1 MRNSRAWG
9 AAAAALVALA
19 GCRTVPVS
27 GPAAPPWDVR
37 RPELQAREHFGLKGR
52 VAVAAGEQGFNAR
65 LRWAQDGTRAQ
76 VALEGPL
83 GAGAVHI
90 DAAGSDLDIVT
101 ASGAR
106 LTSDAA
112 RAELN
117 ARLGFDPPLASLRYW
132 ILGVPDPAS
141 PADETLDPARQR
153 LTRLEQDGWR
163 IDYGG
168 YIAVGNEWLP
178 ARLTLERADV
188 RVKLLVDD
196 WRS

>member
-1 MRNSRAWG
+1 MRSSLAWA
-9 AAAAALVALA
+9 AAAAALALA
-19 GCRTVPVS
+19 ACRTAPS
-27 GPAAPPWDVR
+27 PAPAAPPWDAR
-37 RPELQAREHFGLKGR
+37 RPELQARGHFELKGR
-52 VAVAAGEQGFNAR
+52 VAVAAAGSGFNAR
-65 LRWAQDGTRAQ
+65 LRWEQDGARAQ

-90 DAAGSDLDIVT
+90 DAHGNDLDIVT

-132 ILGVPDPAS
+132 ILGVPDPAQ
-141 PADETLDPARQR
+141 PADETLDPVRQH

-168 YIAVGNEWLP
+168 YVAVGSEWLP
-178 ARLTLERADV
+178 ARLTLARADV

>member
-1 MRNSRAWG
+1 MRNSLAWG
-9 AAAAALVALA
+9 AAAAMLALA
-19 GCRTVPVS
+19 GCRTVPLPTP
-27 GPAAPPWDVR
+27 GAPPWDTR
-37 RPELQAREHFGLKGR
+37 RPELQAREHFQLKGR
-52 VAVAAGEQGFNAR
+52 VAVAAGAQGFNAR
-65 LRWAQDGTRAQ
+65 LRWAQDGKRAQ

-101 ASGAR
+101 ASGER

-112 RAELN
+112 RAELS
-117 ARLGFDPPLASLRYW
+117 ARLGFEPPLSSLRYW

-141 PADETLDPARQR
+141 PADETLDPARQH

-163 IDYGG
+163 IDYDS
-168 YIAVGNEWLP
+168 YVAVGSEWLP
-178 ARLTLERADV
+178 ARLTLERSDV

-196 WRS
+196 WQS

>member
-1 MRNSRAWG
+1 MRNSLASG
-9 AAAAALVALA
+9 AAAAALVVLA
-19 GCRTVPVS
+19 GCRTAPVTA
-27 GPAAPPWDVR
+27 PAAPSWDTR
-37 RPELQAREHFGLKGR
+37 RPALQSREHFQLKGR
-52 VAVAAGEQGFNAR
+52 VAVAAGTQGFDAR
-65 LRWAQDGTRAQ
+65 LRWAQDGDHAQ
-76 VALEGPL
+76 LALEGPL

-90 DAAGSDLDIVT
+90 DATGSDLDITT
-101 ASGAR
+101 ASGTR

-112 RAELN
+112 HSELD

-132 ILGVPDPAS
+132 ILGVPNPAL
-141 PADETLDPARQR
+141 PAAETLDPVRQR

-168 YIAVGNEWLP
+168 YIAVGEEWLP

-196 WRS
+196 WQS

>member
-1 MRNSRAWG
+1 MRNSRAW
-9 AAAAALVALA
+9 AVAAAALALA
-19 GCRTVPVS
+19 ACRAAPLP
-27 GPAAPPWDVR
+27 GPAPPPWLTR
-37 RPELQAREHFGLKGR
+37 RPELQAREHFELKGR
-52 VAVAAGEQGFNAR
+52 VAVAAGTQGFNAR
-65 LRWAQDGTRAQ
+65 LRWQQDGARAQ
-76 VALEGPL
+76 LALEGPL

-90 DAAGSDLDIVT
+90 DAQGDDLDIVT

-106 LTSDAA
+106 LASDAA
-112 RAELN
+112 RAELG

-132 ILGVPDPAS
+132 ILGVPDPAQ
-141 PADETLDPARQR
+141 PGEETLDPERQH

-168 YIAVGNEWLP
+168 YVVVGSEWLP

>member
-1 MRNSRAWG
+1 MRSSLAWG

-52 VAVAAGEQGFNAR
+52 VAVAAGAQGFNAR
-65 LRWAQDGTRAQ
+65 LRWAQDGKRAQ

-90 DAAGSDLDIVT
+90 DATGSDLDIVT
-101 ASGAR
+101 ANGAR

-117 ARLGFDPPLASLRYW
+117 ARLGFDPPLTSLRYW

-141 PADETLDPARQR
+141 PADETLDPARHH

-168 YIAVGNEWLP
+168 YIAVGSEWLP

-196 WRS
+196 WQS

>member
-1 MRNSRAWG
+1 MRNSLAWA
-9 AAAAALVALA
+9 AAAAALTLA
-19 GCRTVPVS
+19 ACRTT
-27 GPAAPPWDVR
+27 PAPAPGAPPWTAR

-52 VAVAAGEQGFNAR
+52 VAVAAGAQGFNAR
-65 LRWAQDGTRAQ
+65 LRWEQDGARAQ

-90 DAAGSDLDIVT
+90 DTQGSDLDIVM

-112 RAELN
+112 RAELS
-117 ARLGFDPPLASLRYW
+117 ARLGFEPPLASLRYW
-132 ILGVPDPAS
+132 ILGVPDPAL
-141 PADETLDPARQR
+141 PADETLDPVRQH

-168 YIAVGNEWLP
+168 YVAVGSEWLP
-178 ARLTLERADV
+178 ARLTLERAEV

-196 WRS
+196 WQS